1 MKLAD
6 RVGRLHPEAA
16 EVAAPSVSVPEDVL
30 IAVREALLSG
40 ETHYVARPGLI
51 ELRQEIAER
60 ISRHGGRAYDPAT
73 QIVVTAGEEEALFV
87 TGLALAHGESAPADA
102 SLVQRAA
109 TAPELRSLGVVIG
122 NLDALPG
129 VSSFRVGFVAGPA
142 DLVRRVQTWKQAFSI
157 CTAGPSQRAALSAVE
172 TFGERSEPGRG
183 AFSPDAVGVGPHGN
197 REMEWAPRSRQPREC
212 GRVVERERGA
222 SAARRARSPAGTEEM
237 TTPGEKAT
245 LLRYSLVELAET
257 LPDVISLG
265 RGDPDL
271 ATPPSILSA
280 ALEELRKPAPP
291 PPLRGIPSLRAALAD
306 RYRRDKGL
314 EFDPNREILITN
326 GAQEGLFLSM
336 LALVNP
342 GDRVLVQD
350 PRYSSY
356 DQAIA
361 ASGGEILEI
370 PTGKNYDFALD
381 PADLAAQASSAKLL
395 VLVNPN
401 NPTGALIQAERVRE
415 IARMARETGLTVISD
430 EIYENLV
437 FDGKRLLSVVECEGM
452 RERTVTLS
460 GFSKTYA
467 MTGFRMGYLMGP
479 ADFIDA
485 AARIKQAVSGPCPLF
500 SQLAARAALNEP
512 PELTRDL
519 ARLFERRRTAM
530 MRGLDRLGIRYGH
543 PGGAFYIWA
552 DISGCGL
559 PAEEFCRRLLLEARV
574 LMFPGSSFGERWGG
588 FVRISLLQPEER
600 LEEAVARLEKFWG
613 SSGASPRP
621 AEDH

>member
-1 MKLAD
+1 
-6 RVGRLHPEAA
+6 
-16 EVAAPSVSVPEDVL
+16 
-30 IAVREALLSG
+30 
-40 ETHYVARPGLI
+40 
-51 ELRQEIAER
+51 
-60 ISRHGGRAYDPAT
+60 
-73 QIVVTAGEEEALFV
+73 
-87 TGLALAHGESAPADA
+87 
-102 SLVQRAA
+102 
-109 TAPELRSLGVVIG
+109 
-122 NLDALPG
+122 
-129 VSSFRVGFVAGPA
+129 
-142 DLVRRVQTWKQAFSI
+142 
-157 CTAGPSQRAALSAVE
+157 
-172 TFGERSEPGRG
+172 
-183 AFSPDAVGVGPHGN
+183 
-197 REMEWAPRSRQPREC
+197 
-212 GRVVERERGA
+212 
-222 SAARRARSPAGTEEM
+222 M

-280 ALEELRKPAPP
+280 ALEEMRKPAPP
-291 PPLRGIPSLRAALAD
+291 PPLRGLASLRAALAD
-306 RYRRDKGL
+306 RYRRDKGI
-314 EFDPNREILITN
+314 EFDPEREILITN

-361 ASGGEILEI
+361 ASGGEIVAI
-370 PTGKNYDFALD
+370 PTGRNYDFALD
-381 PADLAAQASSAKLL
+381 PADLAGLTSSARLL

-401 NPTGALIQAERVRE
+401 NPTGALIQPDRVRD
-415 IARMARETGLTVISD
+415 IARIARATELSVISD

-437 FDGKRLLSVVECEGM
+437 FDGNELLSVVECEGM

-467 MTGFRMGYLMGP
+467 MTGFRMGYLIGP

-485 AARIKQAVSGPCPLF
+485 VARIKRAVSGPCPLF
-500 SQLAARAALNEP
+500 SQLAARAALNQP

-519 ARLFERRRTAM
+519 ARLYEGRRNIM
-530 MRGLDRLGIRYGH
+530 MRGLDHLGIRYGH

-559 PAEEFCRRLLLEARV
+559 PAEEFCRRLLVEARV

-588 FVRISLLQPEER
+588 FVRISLLQPEQR
-600 LEEAVARLEKFWG
+600 LEEAIARLEKFVG
-613 SSGASPRP
+613 SCSAFLKGN
-621 AEDH
+621 